1 MMQARSLFE
10 RALAHDPRNVDALAG
25 IAFSDY
31 MLCATYFVDNRA
43 ALLAAAEANLTNAL
57 SLAPEHALAHAY
69 LGTIKILTNR
79 AVEGIADCER
89 ALALDHNLAV
99 GHAAIGAA
107 KYMIGRS
114 DETEAHINEA
124 LRLSPRDKSAH
135 VWLSVAGAAKLFL
148 GRDEDAVAWFR
159 RAIEA
164 NRNYPFAH
172 FLLAAALA
180 HLNRPNEAQASTQTG
195 LALNPT
201 FTVARY
207 GAGASSDN
215 PTYLAQ
221 RERIYDGM
229 RKAGV
234 PEG

>member
-1 MMQARSLFE
+1 
-10 RALAHDPRNVDALAG
+10 
-25 IAFSDY
+25 

-43 ALLAAAEANLTNAL
+43 ALLAVAEANVTKGL
-57 SLAPEHALAHAY
+57 SLAPEHAPAHAY

-89 ALALDHNLAV
+89 ALALDHNVAL

-107 KYMIGRS
+107 KIMIGCS

-124 LRLSPRDKSAH
+124 LRLSPRDRSAH
-135 VWLSVAGAAKLFL
+135 VWLSVAGSAKLFL
-148 GRDEDAVAWFR
+148 GSDEDAVAWFR

-172 FLLAAALA
+172 FLLAVALA
-180 HLNRPNEAQASTQTG
+180 HLHRSNEAQAAKQTG
-195 LALNPT
+195 LALHPT
-201 FTVARY
+201 FTIARY
-207 GAGASSDN
+207 RAGASSDN
-215 PTYLAQ
+215 QTYLTQ
-221 RERIYDGM
+221 RQRIYEGM